1 MFDFMRR
8 SMMARLVAIAAVA
21 VVTGGA
27 QYSCSGG
34 SGLDVRPPRDIESGD
49 GPTFTTTL
57 RLKDSAGNEQ
67 DTFRRG
73 ELITFELTVRNRT
86 AEPVTVDLSSTQD
99 SNFFVFR
106 NGANTPIWNAAH
118 GLAFATVITPLTFAG
133 NETKVIT
140 LTWSQEIPDGTF
152 LTRGSYEAR
161 GAVMGVGVL
170 PTYLAEHELAS
181 TLEAFSVK

>member
-1 MFDFMRR
+1 
-8 SMMARLVAIAAVA
+8 MMARLVALAAVG

-34 SGLDVRPPRDIESGD
+34 SGLDVRPPRDIDSGD

-57 RLKDSAGNEQ
+57 RLKDSAGTERA
-67 DTFRRG
+67 TFTRG

-86 AEPVTVDLSSTQD
+86 AEPVTVDLSTTQD
-99 SNFFVFR
+99 TNFFVFR

-118 GLAFATVITPLTFAG
+118 GMAFATVITPLTFGA
-133 NETKVIT
+133 NESKV
-140 LTWSQEIPDGTF
+140 LTATWNQEIPDGTF
-152 LTRGSYEAR
+152 LPRGNYEAR
-161 GAVMGVGVL
+161 GAIMGVGVL